1 MSLNAANDVNI
12 RSTTYTTSN
21 TDGQS
26 DFSRT
31 GIENTANI
39 IVANNDG
46 ALWIQSGGDVNL
58 AGVNITNNGDISWIE
73 AGANINLSFYE
84 ALNFHLMI

>member
-46 ALWIQSGGDVNL
+46 TLWIQSGGYDPYQYEELQDVV
-58 AGVNITNNGDISWIE
+58 G
-73 AGANINLSFYE
+73 YKP
-84 ALNFHLMI
+84 